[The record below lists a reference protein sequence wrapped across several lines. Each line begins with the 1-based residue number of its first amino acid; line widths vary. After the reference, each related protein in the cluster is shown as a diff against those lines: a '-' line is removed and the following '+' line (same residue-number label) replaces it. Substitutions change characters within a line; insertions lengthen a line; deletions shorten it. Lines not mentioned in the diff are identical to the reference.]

1 MNKTLIT
8 ADSTCYIPPELVPE
22 EVPVIQAEVKTK
34 NGRFRESY
42 EITSENIIEYA
53 KRERKAP
60 ELIYPSEKEY
70 EAFFAK
76 HLKKASSI
84 CHLCCAANIRDSY
97 GNAKKAAAK
106 FKNVFVADSRQVGGG
121 MLFQTAQAVRL
132 ASEGFSPEFIIK
144 SIDELDRHINSTYV
158 SKTAY
163 WMGYLGFIPKELA
176 SVLDLLEISPTLAV
190 RNGNVISGAVF
201 RRGRDYFESY
211 IRKMLKGKNNIDK
224 RMLIVSCAK
233 PFGKN
238 IQRFKREIGKYAAFD
253 KTVFTDIPTRFACRL
268 GEDSV
273 GLHFMNI

>member
-8 ADSTCYIPPELVPE
+8 ADSTCYMPPELIPE

-60 ELIYPSEKEY
+60 ELIFPSEEDYGK
-70 EAFFAK
+70 FFSK

-84 CHLCCAANIRDSY
+84 CHLCCGANIRNSY
-97 GNAKKAAAK
+97 ASAKKAASE

-121 MLFQTAQAVRL
+121 MLFQIAQAVRL

-144 SIDELDRHINSTYV
+144 SIDELDKHINSTYV
-158 SKTAY
+158 SKSAY
-163 WMGYLGFIPKELA
+163 WMGYLGIIPKEL
-176 SVLDLLEISPTLAV
+176 SSILDLLEISPTV
-190 RNGNVISGAVF
+190 TVKNGAVISGAVF
-201 RRGRDYFESY
+201 KQGRDYFESY
-211 IRKMLKGKNNIDK
+211 IRKMLKGKNNIDNSI
-224 RMLIVSCAK
+224 LVVSCTK

-238 IQRFKREIGKYAAFD
+238 IQRFRREISKYAGFD

-273 GLHFMNI
+273 GLHFLNI

>member
-1 MNKTLIT
+1 M
-8 ADSTCYIPPELVPE
+8 PPELIPE

-60 ELIYPSEKEY
+60 ELIFPSEEEY
-70 EAFFAK
+70 GKFFSK
-76 HLKKASSI
+76 HLEKASSI
-84 CHLCCAANIRDSY
+84 CHLCCGANIRNSY
-97 GNAKKAAAK
+97 ASAKKAASE

-121 MLFQTAQAVRL
+121 MLFQIAQAVRL

-144 SIDELDRHINSTYV
+144 SIDELDKHINSTYA
-158 SKTAY
+158 SKSAY
-163 WMGYLGFIPKELA
+163 WMGYLGIIPKELS
-176 SVLDLLEISPTLAV
+176 SVLDLLEISPTVTV
-190 RNGNVISGAVF
+190 RNGAIISGAVF
-201 RRGRDYFESY
+201 RQGRDYFESY
-211 IRKMLKGKNNIDK
+211 IRKMLKGKNNIDNSI
-224 RMLIVSCAK
+224 LVVSCTK

-238 IQRFKREIGKYAAFD
+238 IQKFRREISKYAGFD

-273 GLHFMNI
+273 GLHFLNI